1 MTGGSARL
9 MRKKWPLADEEILS
23 FPLQYVNG
31 VEIALTV
38 DKVAAEPSSFEPMK
52 MFSKL
57 AGSFIQ

>member
-31 VEIALTV
+31 VDVSLTV
-38 DKVAAEPSSFEPMK
+38 TKDAAQPSSFEPMK